1 MIGKQKILEV
11 IFHFT
16 VFLHKINFIINFQ
29 KRETSSRS
37 MSATSYYL
45 PTISKSSKTSSKSAS
60 TSWKSAQ
67 QVINKK
73 IECEANGGEDE
84 ALSGQGCGRGNFR
97 KKNLS

>member
-1 MIGKQKILEV
+1 
-11 IFHFT
+11 
-16 VFLHKINFIINFQ
+16 
-29 KRETSSRS
+29 

-67 QVINKK
+67 QVINKR

-97 KKNLS
+97 KKIYHNYLVVMF